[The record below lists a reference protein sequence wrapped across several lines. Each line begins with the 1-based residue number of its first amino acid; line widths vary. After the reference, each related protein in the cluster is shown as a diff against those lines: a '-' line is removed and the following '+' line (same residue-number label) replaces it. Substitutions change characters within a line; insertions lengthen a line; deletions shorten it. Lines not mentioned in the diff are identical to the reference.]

1 MTYYF
6 IHNINNSTEL
16 AGGEE
21 IEKIERKKKY
31 TKEQAAN
38 SFQLD
43 QSCTFKE
50 KVWYFVVNFALKFKC
65 RNRCNIS
72 KTTTYS

>member
-21 IEKIERKKKY
+21 IEKIERKKNTQKN
-31 TKEQAAN
+31 KQQIHFN
-38 SFQLD
+38 
-43 QSCTFKE
+43 
-50 KVWYFVVNFALKFKC
+50 
-65 RNRCNIS
+65 
-72 KTTTYS
+72 